1 MEELVLTRI
10 ELYDLVWSTPF
21 TTIAKK
27 YEISD
32 NGLRKVCAKM
42 QIPCPKAGHWQKLQ
56 YNKPYEKIKLP
67 SNYTGENQITLR
79 FRKEGDL
86 NSKINYTPERKLA
99 IEIEKNFSNQLIVP
113 NKLINPHNLIVDTK
127 KAFEEKHKDYRYHLI
142 VAYNSK
148 LSVCVSEENIGRAL
162 RIMDTFIKVMEIRG
176 HQLCINKNKAY
187 FLVFEQ
193 ECEFSLRE
201 KTTRILKPSQYSW
214 KEYDYVPTGDLLF
227 AAKICYPGFELVD
240 GKLKLEHQ
248 LSKIISKLEIRAEE
262 WRLEKIKWKR
272 QNEIKEEKERIIRE
286 REKLIENELI
296 SFKQLLKM
304 AKRSNEARFI
314 REYLK
319 DFENKAAASNQLNNE
334 LITWL
339 NWAKNKADWYDPI
352 TSKDDELLGG
362 INKDTLSLK

>member
-1 MEELVLTRI
+1 M
-10 ELYDLVWSTPF
+10 
-21 TTIAKK
+21 
-27 YEISD
+27 
-32 NGLRKVCAKM
+32 
-42 QIPCPKAGHWQKLQ
+42 
-56 YNKPYEKIKLP
+56 
-67 SNYTGENQITLR
+67 
-79 FRKEGDL
+79 
-86 NSKINYTPERKLA
+86 
-99 IEIEKNFSNQLIVP
+99 
-113 NKLINPHNLIVDTK
+113 
-127 KAFEEKHKDYRYHLI
+127 
-142 VAYNSK
+142 
-148 LSVCVSEENIGRAL
+148 
-162 RIMDTFIKVMEIRG
+162 
-176 HQLCINKNKAY
+176 
-187 FLVFEQ
+187 
-193 ECEFSLRE
+193 
-201 KTTRILKPSQYSW
+201 
-214 KEYDYVPTGDLLF
+214 
-227 AAKICYPGFELVD
+227 D